1 MREPSTLRVYVGNA
15 RQNEVSSPAAN
26 QKTGTQRDTR
36 NKRLDE
42 ATWGD
47 KSDSEGDGESESR
60 GGNQIRGSAVRTNF
74 YPDTG
79 GPLCKLCY
87 WVPLSQC
94 MSLFL
99 ICLSCLFCGRILW
112 DVRTNRRSLR
122 LKQCDDKS
130 TLLIFREVNP
140 LWIHKISTLSTV
152 ANQCALVQVQSSVE
166 NWNTL

>member
-1 MREPSTLRVYVGNA
+1 MGALLTSQTNPGNA
-15 RQNEVSSPAAN
+15 RPNKVSSGGAS

-47 KSDSEGDGESESR
+47 KSDSESDGESESR
-60 GGNQIRGSAVRTNF
+60 GGNQIQASAVRTNF

-79 GPLCKLCY
+79 GPLCKLCC

-94 MSLFL
+94 ISLFL
-99 ICLSCLFCGRILW
+99 ICLSCLLSGRILW
-112 DVRTNRRSLR
+112 DVIANRRSLG

-130 TLLIFREVNP
+130 ILLIFREVKP
-140 LWIHKISTLSTV
+140 L
-152 ANQCALVQVQSSVE
+152 
-166 NWNTL
+166 